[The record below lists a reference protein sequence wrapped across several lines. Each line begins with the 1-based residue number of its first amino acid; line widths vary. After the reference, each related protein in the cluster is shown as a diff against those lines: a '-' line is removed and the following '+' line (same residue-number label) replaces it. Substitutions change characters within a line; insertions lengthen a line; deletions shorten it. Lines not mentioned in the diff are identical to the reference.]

1 MKHSKFI
8 YDENDFQFLKG
19 SRGAGYR
26 LLNALKWVILTVL
39 VSSFFYV
46 LLSLAF
52 WSEGDLRLL
61 RENRSLARRFG
72 EVRSS
77 ITTLEDEAVYLG
89 NRDQEIYRAVF
100 NTDAPSMQALPSL
113 EFTVDGKSDA
123 EILSGSRV
131 RLDAAAASAARIESN
146 FRNVCRI
153 LGFDGVVLPPMAI
166 PVEDFSVARTGAS
179 TGKKM
184 SPFYKV
190 GTDHNGIDIISQ
202 AGTAVVASGPGRVAK
217 VIRSGQALGNMVV
230 VDHGNGYVTRYGH
243 LADIRVAEGSRVRR
257 GSVLGY
263 VGLSGKSYAPHL
275 HYEVIRDTIVCNPVN
290 YFFATVTPEEYAGML
305 ILSGETG
312 QSLD

>member
-19 SRGAGYR
+19 SRGAGHR